1 MVRRPVK
8 YLLTQIG
15 RLHPGWPSK
24 WTLTVQGAELVQL
37 YSENSYIEK
46 FVYIVTLNILTYLHF
61 TVQNWSTICTKNSIN
76 VTKSAVSC
84 WFGDLF
90 LKKSLMENFIFCA
103 VFDINLKTYNK
114 IMSQIFWR
122 KLNILTIH
130 IHLHYS
136 TLFFV
141 GLYIYLFIY
150 FHYFTVKLMLLP
162 SFVISIVT
170 FLDRIVLPI
179 FLSACSR
186 SEIS

>member
-61 TVQNWSTICTKNSIN
+61 TVQNMKYNMYKKFNKCDQISS
-76 VTKSAVSC
+76 
-84 WFGDLF
+84 F
-90 LKKSLMENFIFCA
+90 LLIWWPFSEENFIFCA

-150 FHYFTVKLMLLP
+150 FHYFTVKLLLLP